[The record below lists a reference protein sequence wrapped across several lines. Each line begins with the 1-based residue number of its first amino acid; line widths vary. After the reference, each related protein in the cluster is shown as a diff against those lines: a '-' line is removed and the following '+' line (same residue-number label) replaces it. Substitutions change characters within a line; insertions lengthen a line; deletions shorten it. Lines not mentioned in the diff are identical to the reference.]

1 MIHIVILVMI
11 FIAILINWPCCSNSQ
26 YHFSIWA
33 LPIDSVMYDVDL
45 QMHNSKHSDFLGS
58 YTLFC
63 LDVILDNF
71 IAIYLVSMFA
81 DVSMN
86 IV

>member
-1 MIHIVILVMI
+1 
-11 FIAILINWPCCSNSQ
+11 
-26 YHFSIWA
+26 
-33 LPIDSVMYDVDL
+33 MYDVDL

-71 IAIYLVSMFA
+71 IAIIIPCEHVCRCVHEYSLDMCTESC
-81 DVSMN
+81 DD
-86 IV
+86 IDTDTQ